1 MLYSLNNT
9 TNIILQYVKRIY
21 LEFGKIIICFVVT
34 GFIDFIV
41 DPSLTV
47 CSDMLEA
54 ILGPIMGPTK
64 EVKRSVSVSEDTRK
78 QHGQSTSLLKL

>member
-1 MLYSLNNT
+1 ML
-9 TNIILQYVKRIY
+9 I
-21 LEFGKIIICFVVT
+21 FVFP

-41 DPSLTV
+41 DPSLSV

-54 ILGPIMGPTK
+54 ILGPVMAPSAGK

-78 QHGQSTSLLKL
+78 LHGQ